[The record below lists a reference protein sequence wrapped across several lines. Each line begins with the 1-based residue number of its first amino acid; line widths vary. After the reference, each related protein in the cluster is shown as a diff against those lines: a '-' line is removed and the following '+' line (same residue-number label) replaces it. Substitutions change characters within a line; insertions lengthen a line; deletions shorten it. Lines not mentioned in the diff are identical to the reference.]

1 MPLYVQNCLS
11 HTSFLGLFA
20 ALSSNV
26 FPCLGEILC
35 LFYSYHAT
43 TYIDHQTVTP
53 SFMFRWWRPGFLI
66 ASILYD
72 VGMLVYCIYKEDVGA
87 VLMAVRITTGIYQ
100 VSNQLLLIKHW
111 VPFFVHK
118 EKRRFFFL
126 RLYIMGC
133 IYLLVVGSASWTGS
147 WQERNHIFA
156 NVFYMSL
163 FLSFFCCGLWYL
175 FQGGVDHLVKY
186 RLHWNRN
193 LFCFSISSGMILSIV
208 GLIIGDGGG
217 NNLVETLN
225 YHSAFVMI
233 YCGFEFTVMLVLHYF
248 VVVYEELSWKY
259 PNPIPEDPKSS
270 PSMLCSNKST
280 ISESTIGAASAS
292 NKVACD
298 VDVPPSSID
307 FVKTGSIPQE
317 TVVVSPS
324 EDHINSAIND
334 TIPSNGVVKLMEVDG
349 NEEGDLEADCGLVSP
364 SASPSFCDE
373 PSIIN
378 PPVSAPVPDLA
389 GGSVDVSYQAG
400 RRNALAFDGIL
411 RHSSNLRS
419 NILTHQIMMMKLKRH
434 ELVCRELDKIYCVVY
449 QMILWQT
456 VMWLAQIFLTLYLQS
471 VNTPTL
477 PGTQDGYYCQTPLEN
492 AINSAQFVNDLVFAR
507 R

>member
-11 HTSFLGLFA
+11 HTSFLGFFA
-20 ALSSNV
+20 AFSSNV
-26 FPCLGEILC
+26 FPCLGEILY

-53 SFMFRWWRPGFLI
+53 SFWFRWWRPGFLI

-72 VGMLVYCIYKEDVGA
+72 VGMLAYCIYKEDVTA
-87 VLMAVRITTGIYQ
+87 VLLAVRITTGIYQ
-100 VSNQLLLIKHW
+100 VSDQLWLIKHW

-118 EKRRFFFL
+118 EKRRFVFL
-126 RLYIMGC
+126 RCYLMSC
-133 IYLLVVGSASWTGS
+133 IYLLVVGSTSWTGS
-147 WQERNHIFA
+147 WQERNNIFA
-156 NVFYMSL
+156 NVFYISL
-163 FLSFFCCGLWYL
+163 FLSSFCCGLWYL
-175 FQGGVDHLVKY
+175 VQGGVDHLVKY

-193 LFCFSISSGMILSIV
+193 TFCFYALSGMILGIV

-280 ISESTIGAASAS
+280 ISESIIGAASAS

-298 VDVPPSSID
+298 VDVLSASIE
-307 FVKTGSIPQE
+307 FATTGNIPQE
-317 TVVVSPS
+317 TFVVSPS
-324 EDHINSAIND
+324 EDHISSAIND
-334 TIPSNGVVKLMEVDG
+334 TIPSNGVEKLMEVDG
-349 NEEGDLEADCGLVSP
+349 NEEGDLEAARGSVSQ
-364 SASPSFCDE
+364 SANVSFYDA
-373 PSIIN
+373 PPIIN
-378 PPVSAPVPDLA
+378 PLVSAPVPDLA
-389 GGSVDVSYQAG
+389 GGSVVVSYQAD
-400 RRNALAFDGIL
+400 RRNALAFDGIF
-411 RHSSNLRS
+411 RRSSNLHR
-419 NILTHQIMMMKLKRH
+419 NILTHQIMMVKLKRH
-434 ELVCRELDKIYCVVY
+434 EYVCREIDKLFCVIY
-449 QMILWQT
+449 QLFLWET
-456 VMWLAQIFLTLYLQS
+456 IIWLAQIFLTLYLQS

-477 PGTQDGYYCQTPLEN
+477 PDAQDGYYCQTPLEN
-492 AINSAQFVNDLVFAR
+492 TINSVQFVNDFVFAR